1 MSYILLY
8 AGRVGC
14 EVRAAKVHWSVQFV
28 TKTSSRFPP
37 SGLHSQVL
45 PTLAVVS
52 TSHSTAGLFPPGP
65 DDIWHVWV
73 GICVHNS
80 DPTILAQR
88 QLCFIVTGW
97 KGWLRLAQEDH
108 IILLYFSAS
117 SCFCPWK
124 SHLIIGQCFCY
135 RLWCFHLACKEILF
149 VFGKFIFFSL
159 FMWRLWQGQ
168 KLPEQ
173 MILVN
178 YVWVDKLKKKKSEFW
193 CLHIHL

>member
-1 MSYILLY
+1 MYNLWLKRHLDFLHLVYTLRCSHIWLWFLPVTALLDFFHL
-8 AGRVGC
+8 GLMT
-14 EVRAAKVHWSVQFV
+14 FD
-28 TKTSSRFPP
+28 TSE
-37 SGLHSQVL
+37 
-45 PTLAVVS
+45 LAYD
-52 TSHSTAGLFPPGP
+52 L
-65 DDIWHVWV
+65 
-73 GICVHNS
+73 CVHNS
-80 DPTILAQR
+80 EPTILTQH

-124 SHLIIGQCFCY
+124 SHLIIGHCFCY

-173 MILVN
+173 MVLVN
-178 YVWVDKLKKKKSEFW
+178 YAQYDQTYELTS
-193 CLHIHL
+193 